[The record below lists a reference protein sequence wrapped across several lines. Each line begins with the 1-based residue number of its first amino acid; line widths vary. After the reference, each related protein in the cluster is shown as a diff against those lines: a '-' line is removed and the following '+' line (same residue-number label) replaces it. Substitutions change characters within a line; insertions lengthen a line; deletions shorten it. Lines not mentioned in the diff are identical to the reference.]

1 MIINDDFEIAKKFVF
16 DGIHLG
22 QNDRK
27 CQDAK
32 KEFGASYLVG
42 ISCSNSMD
50 FYHKAKKNGAD
61 YVAFGPAFKSKNKKK
76 QIINIKNLIE
86 QRNKISL
93 PFTLIG
99 GINHKNVCKLKILKP
114 NNVAIIDS
122 MWSFECGPIE
132 SARLYKKLIDKDKS
146 YEN

>member
-1 MIINDDFEIAKKFVF
+1 MIN
-16 DGIHLG
+16 HL
-22 QNDRK
+22 
-27 CQDAK
+27 
-32 KEFGASYLVG
+32 LL
-42 ISCSNSMD
+42 I
-50 FYHKAKKNGAD
+50 
-61 YVAFGPAFKSKNKKK
+61 
-76 QIINIKNLIE
+76 IKNLIE